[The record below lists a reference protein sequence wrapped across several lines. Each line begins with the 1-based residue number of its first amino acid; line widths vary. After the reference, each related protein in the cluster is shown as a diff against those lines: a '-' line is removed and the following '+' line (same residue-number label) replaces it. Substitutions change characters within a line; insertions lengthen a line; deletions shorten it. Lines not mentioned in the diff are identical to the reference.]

1 MCVTQLFW
9 ALIISENTINFIINI
24 NFKLILK
31 LSFVN
36 FQLSIGGKMGTNLIL
51 DKSTQFAIKIVK
63 TYQYLKNDRKEYVMS
78 KQLLKSGTSI
88 GANMK
93 EAIQAQSKKDFLSK
107 TNIALKE
114 ASETE
119 YWIDI
124 LMKTNYFNEKQN
136 SLMDDCIEINKILQA
151 IVKTTK
157 NNLNMG

>member
-1 MCVTQLFW
+1 M
-9 ALIISENTINFIINI
+9 
-24 NFKLILK
+24 
-31 LSFVN
+31 
-36 FQLSIGGKMGTNLIL
+36 L
-51 DKSTQFAIKIVK
+51 DKSIQFAIRIVK
-63 TYQYLKNDRKEYVMS
+63 AYQFLQKEKKEYVMS

-119 YWIDI
+119 FWIDI
-124 LMKTNYFNEKQN
+124 LIKTNYFNEKQS
-136 SLMDDCIEINKILQA
+136 SLMTDCVEINKILQT

-157 NNLNMG
+157 KNLNMM